1 MVRKHVGGV
10 QATPCCPELF
20 TKADT
25 NERVVIQVYEDLVVV
40 PVRVLG
46 SAHTR
51 PIKRIDIEDVIDDG
65 IASSYD
71 ILALTD
77 VLSQAVCDRLLGV
90 RLADALMRRFGA
102 IVLPSG
108 SCAPQAEAL
117 VNGAITRRA
126 QAALQRVPLDWHEAE
141 PLKRER
147 ETFWTDKHRQD
158 RLSNR
163 EVRQV
168 VQTGTDAEVCALPNL
183 AAAHHPG
190 NEKRAAHAAEL
201 ALLTKTVLVLAGDL
215 KMAGSK
221 ASVIRCVAFFDDRL
235 CQGCGN
241 PNTPCRP
248 GTFSCNTCKLDG
260 DADAQALQWVLDGCP
275 HRHQAPG
282 RDGPIALGNG
292 GRGKGLFMGK
302 RKASARL
309 SEDS

>member
-1 MVRKHVGGV
+1 
-10 QATPCCPELF
+10 
-20 TKADT
+20 
-25 NERVVIQVYEDLVVV
+25 VYDDLVEV

-46 SAHTR
+46 QTYARSW
-51 PIKRIDIEDVIDDG
+51 IEVTDVIDG
-65 IASSYD
+65 GLASSYD
-71 ILALTD
+71 IAALTD
-77 VLSQAVCDRLLGV
+77 ALAKAANDRMLGF
-90 RLADALMRRFGA
+90 RLADALMRRHGA
-102 IVLPSG
+102 IVLPSCSDSG
-108 SCAPQAEAL
+108 HAEAL

-126 QAALQRVPLDWHEAE
+126 RAALQRVPLDWREAA

-163 EVRQV
+163 EVRV
-168 VQTGTDAEVCALPNL
+168 LVQSGTDAEVCALPNL

-201 ALLTKTVLVLAGDL
+201 ALLAKTVLVLAGDL
-215 KMAGSK
+215 RMAGSK
-221 ASVIRCVAFFDDRL
+221 ASVLRCVAFFDDRL

-241 PNTPCRP
+241 SNTPCRP
-248 GTFSCNTCKLDG
+248 GTFSCNTCKLEG
-260 DADAQALQWVLDGCP
+260 DMEVQALQWVLDGCP

-292 GRGKGLFMGK
+292 GRGKGLCIGK

-309 SEDS
+309 SDAA